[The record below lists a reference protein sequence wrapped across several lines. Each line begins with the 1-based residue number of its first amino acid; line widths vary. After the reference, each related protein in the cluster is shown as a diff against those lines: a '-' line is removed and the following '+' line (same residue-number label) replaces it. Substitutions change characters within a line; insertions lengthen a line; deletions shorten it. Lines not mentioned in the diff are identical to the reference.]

1 MTFWKKKKPVTPGKN
16 RGTGEFIDNIR
27 WWFWNG
33 AAFPGLISR
42 EQFSRIADRSLDPV
56 ERTKFS
62 RMLVADLI
70 VTNGQRHKRSP
81 TEIKLLEKVGR
92 FCETLQNGDPDA
104 TQTEFLDDTFS
115 VLKAYLNILEFWGY
129 GYSWKTVKDI
139 RDKESIVILKNGAEI
154 VVVNNGEIQYI
165 SGRPFKFE
173 VSFKGMSWCFDENDQ
188 GIRVL
193 RRVRNGNTLDL
204 QESWLRK

>member
-70 VTNGQRHKRSP
+70 VTNGQRHGSHGM
-81 TEIKLLEKVGR
+81 TGWGMT
-92 FCETLQNGDPDA
+92 FGNNTQN
-104 TQTEFLDDTFS
+104 
-115 VLKAYLNILEFWGY
+115 
-129 GYSWKTVKDI
+129 
-139 RDKESIVILKNGAEI
+139 
-154 VVVNNGEIQYI
+154 
-165 SGRPFKFE
+165 FE
-173 VSFKGMSWCFDENDQ
+173 PC
-188 GIRVL
+188 R
-193 RRVRNGNTLDL
+193 
-204 QESWLRK
+204 